1 MCHAAIGEKLG
12 QDVRIGSRC
21 LLDPNRDSFSSAYF
35 ENAHLYALG
44 SVYAMY
50 QE

>member
-1 MCHAAIGEKLG
+1 MCHAVIGEKLG
-12 QDVRIGSRC
+12 QDVRVGSRC
-21 LLDPNRDSFSSAYF
+21 LLDPNRDNFSSAYF

>member
-1 MCHAAIGEKLG
+1 MCHAVVGEKAG

-21 LLDPNRDSFSSAYF
+21 LLDPNRDSFSSAFY
-35 ENAHLYALG
+35 ENAHLYAVG